1 MIDNT
6 EILNSKAAALVELCK
21 EKGVSVG
28 FAESLTGGM
37 ISSSVVNIPGASAV
51 FKGSVVSYTNE
62 IKERVLGVSED
73 IISSNTE
80 VSGEC
85 AEAMAIGAARVLG
98 VELVISV
105 TGIAG
110 PTGDIPGKPVGTV
123 YMGYYYEGPDFF
135 GELTGS
141 VRLNLTGDRDAIRT
155 GTVLAAL
162 ELASKLVKEGKA

>member
-73 IISSNTE
+73 IITANTE

-110 PTGDIPGKPVGTV
+110 PTGELPGKPVGTV

-162 ELASKLVKEGKA
+162 DLASKLVKEGKA

>member
-1 MIDNT
+1 MIDKT
-6 EILNSKAAALVELCK
+6 ELLNSKASALVELCK

-110 PTGDIPGKPVGTV
+110 PTGELPGKPVGTV

-141 VRLNLTGDRDAIRT
+141 VRLNLTGDRDTIRT
-155 GTVLAAL
+155 ETVLASLDFAL
-162 ELASKLVKEGKA
+162 KLVKEGKA